1 MIRELEERLKEL
13 EGKEKNLR
21 LLRIKR
27 RRIISKYG
35 SKLIPYDRVQLAR
48 HEKRPKAK
56 DFIENIIVEPMFFH
70 GDRLFA
76 DDKSIIGGIG
86 YLEDIPVT
94 FIGTNKGRT
103 LEENVKYN
111 FGMPKPEGYRKALR
125 LMKQAEKFNRP
136 IITFIDTP
144 GAYPGVDAE
153 ERGQGE
159 AIARN
164 ILEMSRLEVP
174 IISVFTG
181 EGGSGGA
188 LALSVANRIIMMENS
203 IFSILSPEGFATI
216 LWRDGS
222 RYREAT
228 EVMKLTSR
236 ELYDYNIVDRVIEED
251 ISFSLK
257 DFENN
262 FLRLKRAIVE
272 ELDGLMEKTSH
283 ELVLER
289 QDKYRK
295 IGGEL

>member
-13 EGKEKNLR
+13 EEKEGDSR
-21 LLRIKR
+21 LFKIKR
-27 RRIISKYG
+27 RRIIKKYG
-35 SKLIPYDRVQLAR
+35 SRLNAYDRVQLAR

-56 DFIENIIVEPMFFH
+56 DFIENIIREPIFFH
-70 GDRLFA
+70 GDRLFS
-76 DDKSIIGGIG
+76 DDRSIIAGIG

-144 GAYPGVDAE
+144 GAYPGVGAE

-174 IISVFTG
+174 IISIFTG

-216 LWRDGS
+216 LWKDGN
-222 RYREAT
+222 RYKEAT
-228 EVMKLTSR
+228 ELMKLTAR
-236 ELYDYNIVDRVIEED
+236 ELYDYNIVDRVIDED
-251 ISFSLK
+251 ISFSLEG
-257 DFENN
+257 FQSN

-272 ELDGLMEKTSH
+272 ELDGLIGKSPH
-283 ELVLER
+283 ELVVER
-289 QDKYRK
+289 QDKYRR
-295 IGGEL
+295 IGGEF